1 MADVSPVALFFFGLA
16 LVAASTLGAWA
27 YLRFGLAVERPL
39 PQLRRWTGPTY
50 IVVGLFELSAGF
62 LTFVRGD
69 GRFWLP
75 VVFGLALTI
84 GGGYYFGRR
93 TIS

>member
-1 MADVSPVALFFFGLA
+1 MAAVSPVVLCFFGLA
-16 LVAASTLGAWA
+16 VVGASTLGAWA

-39 PQLRRWTGPTY
+39 PYLRRWTGPTY
-50 IVVGLFELSAGF
+50 VAVGLLELSGGTLAF
-62 LTFVRGD
+62 WRGD

-75 VVFGLALTI
+75 IVLGLALTV